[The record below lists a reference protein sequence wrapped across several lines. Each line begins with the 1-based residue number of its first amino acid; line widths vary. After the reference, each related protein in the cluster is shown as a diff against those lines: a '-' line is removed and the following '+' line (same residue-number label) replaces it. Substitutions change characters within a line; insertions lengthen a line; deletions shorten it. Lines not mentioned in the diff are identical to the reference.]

1 MFILSA
7 FKINHHIIP
16 AHDKTMKVNEEKQKK
31 NEQTKLTFCDK
42 SKSIPFGK
50 I

>member
-1 MFILSA
+1 
-7 FKINHHIIP
+7 
-16 AHDKTMKVNEEKQKK
+16 MKVNEEKHKE

-50 I
+50 IQFFVIFFHDNVTAIHKPTK